1 MAFQTKFILTQ
12 MSIYVEHVGNTEYT
26 SDLYGSTDA
35 HTESPR
41 AGSGPNP
48 TRNLTRGSRVFK
60 NPNRTGSFFGESEV
74 TRCDIFL
81 TRATR
86 AQ

>member
-1 MAFQTKFILTQ
+1 MMNSSCIRIDGWREEFL
-12 MSIYVEHVGNTEYT
+12 VG
-26 SDLYGSTDA
+26 LAG
-35 HTESPR
+35 R
-41 AGSGPNP
+41 AGLGPNP

-60 NPNRTGSFFGESEV
+60 NPNRTGSFFGEPEV
-74 TRCDIFL
+74 TRGDKFL